1 MKAGDLVIYQTLTDI
16 IHTVGSYPKQHQIW
30 VERGILVEIK
40 NVGITQK
47 CVILDDKT
55 GKLIEK
61 YRPQVILAER
71 KKWLS
76 ETGTKGRI
84 AVK

>member
-16 IHTVGSYPKQHQIW
+16 IHTVGSYPKQHQLW
-30 VERGILVEIK
+30 VERGILVEVK
-40 NVGITQK
+40 DLGITQK
-47 CVILDDKT
+47 CFILDDKT
-55 GKLIEK
+55 GKIIEK

-84 AVK
+84 AAK